1 MFGFFVF
8 VVAVCALGAATALV
22 RGLVAFHA
30 DGQAMRDGDQ
40 QAIARFGEQQNR
52 MMTQR
57 VMFQA
62 LAVVMLVAISAV
74 FAAD

>member
-30 DGQAMRDGDQ
+30 DGQAMRDGD
-40 QAIARFGEQQNR
+40 
-52 MMTQR
+52 
-57 VMFQA
+57 
-62 LAVVMLVAISAV
+62 
-74 FAAD
+74 